1 MSCSKKFPPTIIWEA
16 EFDMYI
22 TEATRMAFK
31 LRAAGRL
38 LEFVVIPG
46 SKHGSYIM
54 PGIKS
59 FKVHNDALKLAL
71 EEYLHK

>member
-1 MSCSKKFPPTIIWEA
+1 
-16 EFDMYI
+16 
-22 TEATRMAFK
+22 MAFK